1 MTTSRDLLK
10 LSAPAGTDPQP
21 LADELASAQAGAP
34 PRMLHHTAYV
44 THDTAATVDFY
55 TRVLRMRLVSTVIDD
70 AVPST
75 GDPFPYIH
83 LFFEL
88 QDGST
93 IAFFESLDLPDP
105 AVPTHPAYN
114 IFNHL
119 ALDAGSKE
127 AVDAW
132 AGHLREQ
139 GVEVLGPIDHH
150 IIYSIYFHDPTG
162 LRLELTATVVPSWKD
177 HHDQAVIDVADWT
190 RLKEQMKLDGDSA
203 AAIEWIK
210 QRRARHKHE
219 ESLETE
225 TS

>member
-1 MTTSRDLLK
+1 MTT
-10 LSAPAGTDPQP
+10 TEPQLTLGSLTLP
-21 LADELASAQAGAP
+21 EQIAEAQKSAP

-44 THDTAATVDFY
+44 THDTVATVDFY
-55 TRVLRMRLVSTVIDD
+55 TRVLRMKLVATVIDD

-83 LFFEL
+83 LFFEM

-93 IAFFESLDLPDP
+93 IAFFESLDLPAEAP
-105 AVPTHPAYN
+105 ATHPAYA

-132 AGHLREQ
+132 AEHLKSE
-139 GVEVLGPIDHH
+139 GVDVLGPVDHH
-150 IIYSIYFHDPTG
+150 IIYSIYFHDPNG
-162 LRLELTATVVPSWKD
+162 LRLELTTTMVPSWKD
-177 HHDQAVIDVADWT
+177 HHDKAATDIADWQK
-190 RLKEQMKLDGDSA
+190 LKEQMAIDGDSA

-210 QRRARHKHE
+210 ARRAGHKPAE
-219 ESLETE
+219 DESIE
-225 TS
+225 